1 MNNMKKTIKKNID
14 NKLPIYKLTSK
25 KKVLEYYDDWTN
37 NAQFNQDMV
46 DWKYT
51 APSNAAKLL
60 HKYSPNKDIQIL
72 DAGCGSG
79 LVGMELA
86 KKGYINI
93 TGADFSQSMMDLIP
107 KNIYKSLKL
116 IDLNETLFYKE
127 NSFDAIICV
136 GTFTYGHVKAR
147 ALDEFLRI
155 TKNNGLICF
164 TVNEGIYGKYK
175 FDKKIAELSK
185 NNSWNILELSK
196 STYIVNKDV
205 HAWLCIVKVNKN

>member
-1 MNNMKKTIKKNID
+1 MKKTIKKNTD

-25 KKVLEYYDDWTN
+25 KEVLEYYDDWTN

-51 APSNAAKLL
+51 APSNAAILL

-86 KKGYINI
+86 KNGYINI

-164 TVNEGIYGKYK
+164 TVNEGIYNKYK
-175 FDKKIAELSK
+175 FDKKITELSK
-185 NNSWNILELSK
+185 NNSWGILELSK
-196 STYIVNKDV
+196 SSYIVNKDV
-205 HAWLCIVKVNKN
+205 HAWLCIAKVNKN

>member
-1 MNNMKKTIKKNID
+1 MKKTIKKNID

-37 NAQFNQDMV
+37 NSQFNQDMV

-51 APSNAAKLL
+51 APSNAAILL

-86 KKGYINI
+86 KNDYLNI

-164 TVNEGIYGKYK
+164 TVNEGIYNKYK
-175 FDKKIAELSK
+175 FDKKITELSK
-185 NNSWNILELSK
+185 NNSWKILELSK
-196 STYIVNKDV
+196 SAYIINKDV
-205 HAWLCIVKVNKN
+205 YAWLCIAKVNKN